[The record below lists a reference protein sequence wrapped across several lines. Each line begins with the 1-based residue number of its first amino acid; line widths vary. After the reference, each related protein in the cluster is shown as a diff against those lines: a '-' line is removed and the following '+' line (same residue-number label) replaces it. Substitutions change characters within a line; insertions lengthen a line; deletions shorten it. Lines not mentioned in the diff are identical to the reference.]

1 MDKKRTFKSFILDFL
16 KGISLGISAAI
27 AGLSAGT
34 IAVVEGCYDTLI
46 GAVSSLR
53 KKFKESFL
61 TLLPYV
67 LGLLCGAL
75 GALIGIQRGYKAA
88 PFSLTSFFAGFVL
101 GSLPVAIKEL
111 KKGNSTKEKVA
122 HILSFILCLA
132 LAAGLGIVT
141 ALLDWRVS
149 FFDSEGN
156 IIWYV
161 YFLALVA
168 GFIGAFACVIPGI
181 SGSMSLMVIGLYYPI
196 LNAFT
201 GNDSIWHSGSS
212 TTMILGIVVAVIFV
226 IGAVGGVIA
235 SSKSMK
241 FLLAKYHVTTFYGI
255 FGLILGSLISMYINS
270 SIFPYYGGFTDDSGN
285 FLQIQNWDYIL
296 GACLFVVSATAT
308 FLLFFFLNKKNKSQE
323 ENDVSSEEPKEDSK
337 EIEE

>member
-1 MDKKRTFKSFILDFL
+1 MDEKRTFKSFILDFL

-53 KKFKESFL
+53 KKFKESVL
-61 TLLPYV
+61 TLLPYF

-111 KKGNSTKEKVA
+111 KKGQNAKEKFA
-122 HILSFILCLA
+122 HILSFLLCLGV
-132 LAAGLGIVT
+132 AAALGIVT
-141 ALLDWRVS
+141 ALLDWRIS
-149 FFDSEGN
+149 FFDANGN

-161 YFLALVA
+161 YFLALLA

-181 SGSMSLMVIGLYYPI
+181 SGSMSLMVIGVYYPL

-201 GNDSIWHSGSS
+201 GDESIWHSGNNM
-212 TTMILGIVVAVIFV
+212 TVFLGILVALIFV
-226 IGAVGGVIA
+226 VGAIGGVVA

-241 FLLAKYHVTTFYGI
+241 YLLAKYHVTTFYGI
-255 FGLILGSLISMYINS
+255 FGLIIGSLISMYINS
-270 SIFPYYGGFTDDSGN
+270 SIFPYYGGFTDDSGT
-285 FLQIQNWDYIL
+285 FMQIQNWDYIL

-308 FLLFFFLNKKNKSQE
+308 FLLFFFLNKKKKN
-323 ENDVSSEEPKEDSK
+323 EPSKEDSSK
-337 EIEE
+337 EETQENKEE